1 VLFDSYGGAINRV
14 PRAATAFPHR
24 NALCSLQE
32 IASWQGATGG
42 PAARIWLRQ
51 LHGALRAHVCGQAY
65 VNYIDP
71 ELSGWETAYYGAN
84 YPRLRKIKRKYDPN
98 NVFRFTQS
106 IRP

>member
-1 VLFDSYGGAINRV
+1 MPPNWAVVREPIRPAREDPFQHARGDGRTYSPQEDHVNRC
-14 PRAATAFPHR
+14 REST
-24 NALCSLQE
+24 S
-32 IASWQGATGG
+32 
-42 PAARIWLRQ
+42 
-51 LHGALRAHVCGQAY
+51 HVSGQAY